1 MLFLG
6 FKRNNRGIIHTEIQI
21 RKEWFTIDSHG
32 IEHTE
37 KMEQAFRDV
46 HGFGIDEY
54 QNDTNKIVEVEQ
66 RRERDY
72 QKGQLAAAKIERL
85 VHRD

>member
-1 MLFLG
+1 
-6 FKRNNRGIIHTEIQI
+6 
-21 RKEWFTIDSHG
+21 
-32 IEHTE
+32 
-37 KMEQAFRDV
+37 MEQAFRDV

-54 QNDTNKIVEVEQ
+54 QNDTDKIVQVEQ

-72 QKGQLAAAKIERL
+72 LQGQQVAARLERQ